1 MQFIRQ
7 RPGNQRICLSLWW
20 ATWTSYWASYWRRT
34 FLTLALGVEE
44 LCLPGGLKR
53 RNKNWESK
61 SHWTADKLHLSSRF
75 PACVQWELKPGN
87 GCQEELRCLQIPL
100 RPTWEGDPDRGA
112 SLHPPLPFSSLF
124 SWPAPD
130 QGGGRGHRGQT
141 LSSFRICFDSPSCG
155 FHSTNANFD
164 QVVNTC
170 PSLPCPGSHLFV
182 GRLNICENSWTVCH
196 LVTSFSPR
204 VLLRKAF
211 SSLES
216 QLLLPPPLS
225 FPLVLSSA
233 ALLVSSRLTPIQ
245 PQVPRLL
252 LMFEVSAWV
261 WLGFTGVWW
270 LFGVRFRGI
279 SANTVVCFPHHFYSL
294 HFLRIIKTLRESQ
307 SSMAVFL
314 LKFSVT

>member
-1 MQFIRQ
+1 MDARKSSDACRF
-7 RPGNQRICLSLWW
+7 LSGQ
-20 ATWTSYWASYWRRT
+20 
-34 FLTLALGVEE
+34 LGREIQ
-44 LCLPGGLKR
+44 
-53 RNKNWESK
+53 
-61 SHWTADKLHLSSRF
+61 T
-75 PACVQWELKPGN
+75 WELASTLHCHSLPCFPG
-87 GCQEELRCLQIPL
+87 QPQTRVVTEV
-100 RPTWEGDPDRGA
+100 TGDK
-112 SLHPPLPFSSLF
+112 HF
-124 SWPAPD
+124 
-130 QGGGRGHRGQT
+130 
-141 LSSFRICFDSPSCG
+141 SSFRICFDSPSCG

-196 LVTSFSPR
+196 LETSFSPR

-225 FPLVLSSA
+225 FLLVLSSA
-233 ALLVSSRLTPIQ
+233 ALLVSSRLTAIQ

-252 LMFEVSAWV
+252 LMFEESAWV

-279 SANTVVCFPHHFYSL
+279 SANTVVCFPHHFYYLHLLTYNKNSERIPKLDGSL
-294 HFLRIIKTLRESQ
+294 LIKILCH
-307 SSMAVFL
+307 
-314 LKFSVT
+314 SV